1 LEILDEI
8 GYVPPEPAITLKTDL
23 KSAQDEVREIDAEIL
38 KLQTRKQAVQ
48 KKIED
53 YVRNFKFFIIHIF

>member
-8 GYVPPEPAITLKTDL
+8 GYVPPEPAITLETDL
-23 KSAQDEVREIDAEIL
+23 KSAQDEIREIDTEIL

-48 KKIED
+48 KMIED
-53 YVRNFKFFIIHIF
+53 YVRNF